1 MKSIS
6 FVFVLMITCSN
17 ILSQKTIT
25 AYPVTPDKNLRN
37 ELLQN
42 IQSFT
47 EAWGNSDTAFLSK
60 LLAKEYRH
68 TDIWGKILQ
77 REDWLTYAAIP
88 RKISNIVTTDAEIL
102 LYNNN
107 LASVTGKMAYQYGDE
122 KLTQEIRFTQ
132 LWSRNNG
139 LWKRTTFQATL
150 IDKSK

>member
-1 MKSIS
+1 MIS
-6 FVFVLMITCSN
+6 YLNVLSH
-17 ILSQKTIT
+17 KTIT
-25 AYPVTPDKNLRN
+25 AQPVSPDNKLRN

-47 EAWGNSDTAFLSK
+47 EAWGNSDTVFLSK
-60 LLAKEYRH
+60 LLANEYRH
-68 TDIWGKILQ
+68 TDIWGKILH

-88 RKISNIVTTDAEIL
+88 RKISNILTSDAEIL

-107 LASVTGKMAYQYGDE
+107 LASVTGKMTYQYGDE
-122 KLTQEIRFTQ
+122 KLIQEIRFTQ
-132 LWSRNNG
+132 FWSRNNG